1 MLPGP
6 STSISAPQQGSLF
19 DPRASYAERN
29 GPFVGGIKNEYPQY
43 NPMAYT
49 PAMQLQGLP
58 PGPLPDQYLPPVQ
71 YQAPQSFLVK
81 YEDEEM
87 SDDLGGTLDNQ
98 DSDSDDDAGDEKK
111 PIPVSNVQLQQ
122 LFEDADMPIIE
133 KGIKK
138 GLLYLEKL
146 RNALTS
152 SGNVSEDVDTWV
164 KQIDE
169 IKKQAQYQKTIVGVV
184 GNTGAGKSSVINAL
198 LEEERLVPTNCM
210 RACTAV
216 VTEIS
221 YNKENDDPYRAS
233 IEFISPAEWEKE
245 LRVLFQDLMDGS
257 GEVKNKISPE
267 SVGLSVFV
275 PYSEDLMKANCSDR
289 RRASHGP
296 RSRPST
302 LRRQRKCSGMPQS
315 RVFSQNHLSR
325 IFSEPI
331 VLSARQTP
339 YASTKSYRDSLTVT
353 RSPWVR
359 RRIKR
364 RRSRVRWSI
373 GHSLELLS
381 MWFLWCGHE
390 MKALTD
396 F

>member
-1 MLPGP
+1 
-6 STSISAPQQGSLF
+6 
-19 DPRASYAERN
+19 
-29 GPFVGGIKNEYPQY
+29 
-43 NPMAYT
+43 
-49 PAMQLQGLP
+49 MQLQGLP
-58 PGPLPDQYLPPVQ
+58 PALLPSQYLPPVQ
-71 YQAPQSFLVK
+71 YQAPQSFPVK
-81 YEDEEM
+81 QEDEEM

-98 DSDSDDDAGDEKK
+98 DSDSDDDAGDGKK
-111 PIPVSNVQLQQ
+111 PIPVTNVQLQQ
-122 LFEDADMPIIE
+122 LFEDTDMPTIE

-152 SGNVSEDVDTWV
+152 SGNVSEDVDAWV

-267 SVGLSVFV
+267 SVSLSVFV
-275 PYSEDLMKANCSDR
+275 PYSEDLMKSNCSDR

-296 RSRPST
+296 RSRLST

-325 IFSEPI
+325 IF
-331 VLSARQTP
+331 
-339 YASTKSYRDSLTVT
+339 
-353 RSPWVR
+353 
-359 RRIKR
+359 
-364 RRSRVRWSI
+364 
-373 GHSLELLS
+373 
-381 MWFLWCGHE
+381 
-390 MKALTD
+390 
-396 F
+396 